1 MQLALLVTRQFFDGG
16 VMALPLDN
24 YLGIHPQALKLS
36 ARRSE
41 VLAANLANADTPNYK
56 AQDVDFKSM
65 LSASGSSSAALP
77 MSTTSAGH
85 IALNQPGDALTA
97 QLKYRVPN
105 ASSLD
110 GNTVDAQMEQANFAQ
125 NSVRYQATLTFIN
138 AKFRNLITAIT
149 GQ

>member
-1 MQLALLVTRQFFDGG
+1 
-16 VMALPLDN
+16 MALPLDN

-41 VLAANLANADTPNYK
+41 LLAANLANADTPNYK
-56 AQDVDFKSM
+56 AQDMDFK
-65 LSASGSSSAALP
+65 AALAASSGN
-77 MSTTSAGH
+77 STANLPLTATQARH
-85 IALNQPGDALTA
+85 IPLNQGADALTA

-110 GNTVDAQMEQANFAQ
+110 GNTVDAQVEQANFAQ
-125 NSVRYQATLTFIN
+125 NAVRYQTSLTFLS
-138 AKFRNLITAIT
+138 AKFHSLMTAIT

>member
-1 MQLALLVTRQFFDGG
+1 
-16 VMALPLDN
+16 MALPLDN

-36 ARRSE
+36 AQRSE

-56 AQDVDFKSM
+56 AQDIDFKTA
-65 LSASGSSSAALP
+65 LANSGSQQSSSLALTATRTSHIPLNQSAA
-77 MSTTSAGH
+77 
-85 IALNQPGDALTA
+85 ALNA

-105 ASSLD
+105 APSLD

-125 NSVRYQATLTFIN
+125 NAVRYQTSLTFIN
-138 AKFRNLITAIT
+138 TKFRNLMTAIT